1 MEKKKLLSIMK
12 NTLALLMLTAT
23 ISALNADED
32 YYQQGI
38 EFAQKMFSKSK
49 VDLEKTFTDVKD
61 LESKINEVE
70 MLLSETGEGSSCK
83 NCTSASRSTI
93 TNKSN
98 WKTDTRNGII
108 VFISFSM
115 PDIVIKEL
123 CEKADK
129 YGATVVLRGL
139 HEDSFLKTKDKILE
153 ICPNGLSLLIHPDL
167 FKQYSISR
175 VPTFV
180 KVKEDQEIARLSG
193 NVTLDFAISKL
204 EEQ

>member
-1 MEKKKLLSIMK
+1 MEKKKLLSVMK
-12 NTLALLMLTAT
+12 NTLTLLMLTAA

-49 VDLEKTFTDVKD
+49 IELEKTFNDVKD
-61 LESKINEVE
+61 LE

-83 NCTSASRSTI
+83 NCASASQSTI
-93 TNKSN
+93 ADHVSK
-98 WKTDTRNGII
+98 NGII

-115 PDIVIKEL
+115 PDTVIKEL
-123 CEKADK
+123 CESADK
-129 YGATVVLRGL
+129 YGATIVLRGL
-139 HEDSFLKTKDKILE
+139 HEDSFLKTKDKILD
-153 ICPNGLSLLIHPDL
+153 ICSNGLNLSIHPDL

-180 KVKEDQEIARLSG
+180 KVKEGQEIARLSG

>member
-1 MEKKKLLSIMK
+1 MEKKKLLFMVK
-12 NTLALLMLTAT
+12 NALALLMLTAA

-49 VDLEKTFTDVKD
+49 VELEKTSNDVKD
-61 LESKINEVE
+61 LE

-83 NCTSASRSTI
+83 NC
-93 TNKSN
+93 KSN
-98 WKTDTRNGII
+98 ISNQKTDTRNGII

-115 PDIVIKEL
+115 PDVAIKEL
-123 CEKADK
+123 CKSADK

-153 ICPNGLSLLIHPDL
+153 VSSNGLSLSIHPDL
-167 FKQYSISR
+167 FKQYDISR

-180 KVKEDQEIARLSG
+180 KINHYRLEAGSLF
-193 NVTLDFAISKL
+193 NACKAY
-204 EEQ
+204 